1 MSRAQDTIYALSS
14 GAPPAGV
21 AVIRVSGAKVPALLG
36 TLCGELP
43 TPRQATLKWIRDRN
57 GDAIDQALVLF
68 FPAPKS
74 FTGED
79 CAEFHL
85 HGGRAVIAAMLH
97 LLAEHGLRHAEAGE
111 FSRRA
116 FDNGKLDL
124 VEIEG
129 LADLI
134 SAETE
139 MQRRLAIEQSNGGLS
154 DLYQSWMKQLTRAR
168 ALIEAELDFPEE
180 DDIPG
185 SVSASVWLT
194 VEKIAQD
201 IRAHLAGH
209 KSAEII
215 RDGFKIVIAGRPNA
229 GKSSLLNALAKRDV
243 AIVTEIAGTTR
254 DLISVDLDLGGY
266 LVKLVD
272 TAGLRE
278 TEDIVEAE
286 GVRRT
291 RLSLANADLILNLK
305 EADDQEPYEP
315 VNGTALKVRTKI
327 DKVFLEKGGDAIDIS
342 SLTGYGIDSLT
353 KRIQEIV
360 SRSAGNLGSLMV
372 ARQRQADLLAETIE
386 ILDICVGETELDI
399 EVRSEYLRQASHVLG
414 KLTGFVDVED
424 LLDVIF
430 SEFCIGK

>member
-1 MSRAQDTIYALSS
+1 
-14 GAPPAGV
+14 
-21 AVIRVSGAKVPALLG
+21 
-36 TLCGELP
+36 
-43 TPRQATLKWIRDRN
+43 
-57 GDAIDQALVLF
+57 
-68 FPAPKS
+68 
-74 FTGED
+74 
-79 CAEFHL
+79 
-85 HGGRAVIAAMLH
+85 
-97 LLAEHGLRHAEAGE
+97 
-111 FSRRA
+111 
-116 FDNGKLDL
+116 
-124 VEIEG
+124 
-129 LADLI
+129 
-134 SAETE
+134 
-139 MQRRLAIEQSNGGLS
+139 
-154 DLYQSWMKQLTRAR
+154 
-168 ALIEAELDFPEE
+168 
-180 DDIPG
+180 
-185 SVSASVWLT
+185 
-194 VEKIAQD
+194 
-201 IRAHLAGH
+201 
-209 KSAEII
+209 
-215 RDGFKIVIAGRPNA
+215 
-229 GKSSLLNALAKRDV
+229 V

-327 DKVFLEKGGDAIDIS
+327 DKVSLEEGGDAIDIS